1 MTQQKAIDYAIATIP
16 DILPLEADEIRTL
29 CDQIIKSCNGSPEQ
43 IAEGFMGILGQEE
56 LVFDFVIRF
65 NELYNEEVSVRKETP
80 SNPNE
85 PSNEATPV
93 RIKTSES
100 KALESNIK
108 KSQEIKPTKPAT
120 VKSKPIESGSLVSSK
135 LDQVVSKPEKQLN
148 TTQKKNRKVQSLQ
161 EIDEIVKILEVEREN
176 KNSDDYACNC
186 QARRH
191 PLFELVP
198 NCLSCGKIIC
208 IKEGLHLNNC
218 SFCGEELIPINERL
232 EIMDYLNKEKDEII
246 NRKIVEAPVSRKK
259 KPENSYKISTGMGK
273 NMFEE
278 HDKLMN
284 FIEKQQEREKKRREV
299 LNSNEAENDTP
310 THATN
315 RDDVDEELQAAQD
328 RLQKLLHYQDTSA
341 ERTKIIDNASDFS
354 MSNETSIWGSA
365 KERALL
371 LKKQQRNMKKWEQ
384 LEKERNGK
392 RDKYVVSM
400 NINSDGKVT
409 MSEVLKS
416 DQTIN
421 AHSDDDLDEISD
433 DEDRED
439 LLNIKQLKSDI
450 NKEKSLNEEAA
461 YNSEWDFEKDQKKF
475 TVPVYYR
482 SENSKNETQADTK
495 LMQDEANN
503 DNQVSN
509 NWKNRV
515 QFEQTEAGSLEQNIL
530 AII

>member
-1 MTQQKAIDYAIATIP
+1 
-16 DILPLEADEIRTL
+16 
-29 CDQIIKSCNGSPEQ
+29 
-43 IAEGFMGILGQEE
+43 
-56 LVFDFVIRF
+56 
-65 NELYNEEVSVRKETP
+65 
-80 SNPNE
+80 
-85 PSNEATPV
+85 
-93 RIKTSES
+93 
-100 KALESNIK
+100 
-108 KSQEIKPTKPAT
+108 
-120 VKSKPIESGSLVSSK
+120 
-135 LDQVVSKPEKQLN
+135 
-148 TTQKKNRKVQSLQ
+148 
-161 EIDEIVKILEVEREN
+161 
-176 KNSDDYACNC
+176 
-186 QARRH
+186 
-191 PLFELVP
+191 
-198 NCLSCGKIIC
+198 
-208 IKEGLHLNNC
+208 
-218 SFCGEELIPINERL
+218 
-232 EIMDYLNKEKDEII
+232 
-246 NRKIVEAPVSRKK
+246 
-259 KPENSYKISTGMGK
+259 MGK

-461 YNSEWDFEKDQKKF
+461 YNSEWDFEKDQK
-475 TVPVYYR
+475 
-482 SENSKNETQADTK
+482 NSLCLSITDLKIARMKPRLTLN
-495 LMQDEANN
+495 
-503 DNQVSN
+503 
-509 NWKNRV
+509 
-515 QFEQTEAGSLEQNIL
+515 
-530 AII
+530 